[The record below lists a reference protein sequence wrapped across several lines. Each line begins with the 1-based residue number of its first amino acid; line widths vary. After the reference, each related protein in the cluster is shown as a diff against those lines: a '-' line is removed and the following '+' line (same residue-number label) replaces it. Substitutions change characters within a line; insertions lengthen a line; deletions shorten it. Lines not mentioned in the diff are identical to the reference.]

1 MSRKKW
7 KKNLLKSSYSS
18 FVSNIKTYS
27 RGIYVLECVSVLSNH
42 KLIHH
47 PMYTHRLQLLSIHK
61 TELNMNL
68 LLYGMA
74 YGIQWLITTIII
86 IIKYWFVFGCF
97 FRTITDDI
105 SDRCHHNHPF
115 DMKRMFFFSVIFV
128 WYILFLLEY
137 VTCFWILWRRF
148 ISMWIYKA
156 TRNVMTSVNG
166 NIYSIDM
173 NRLKEKNIKK
183 IIK

>member
-1 MSRKKW
+1 MEKKSTEIVVLQFRF
-7 KKNLLKSSYSS
+7 KHQ
-18 FVSNIKTYS
+18 TYS

-68 LLYGMA
+68 LLYGIA

-115 DMKRMFFFSVIFV
+115 DMKRMFFFCHFCLIYFIFT
-128 WYILFLLEY
+128 WICHLFLNTL
-137 VTCFWILWRRF
+137 
-148 ISMWIYKA
+148 
-156 TRNVMTSVNG
+156 TS
-166 NIYSIDM
+166 I
-173 NRLKEKNIKK
+173 
-183 IIK
+183 